1 MQTIKAFEKKFIFID
16 YKSSFPLREAYAKKH
31 KKLKEELA
39 IIDDPQASVL
49 LRLFLSSQTV
59 PFKPHEK
66 TLLAL
71 LRSSVALVRQNAL
84 YCFDTYY
91 GEELSSLTNHN
102 FWLSGKVDNYKLA
115 SIREILKQEQSKV
128 VTRLSK
134 NVDVLVVG
142 EENKLETLPKGLS
155 ICSTLIFTLLLD
167 AVNEDDFK
175 NGILLKSEIHE
186 AEESLLVEELLSANN
201 EKLLEHLEEIEKGM
215 VVGDILSLLLAIY
228 KVHPLKSQ
236 NVKP

>member
-115 SIREILKQEQSKV
+115 SIREILKQA
-128 VTRLSK
+128 
-134 NVDVLVVG
+134 
-142 EENKLETLPKGLS
+142 
-155 ICSTLIFTLLLD
+155 C
-167 AVNEDDFK
+167 
-175 NGILLKSEIHE
+175 LK
-186 AEESLLVEELLSANN
+186 
-201 EKLLEHLEEIEKGM
+201 M
-215 VVGDILSLLLAIY
+215 
-228 KVHPLKSQ
+228 
-236 NVKP
+236 